1 MKRENRILLIV
12 FVLTALAGCG
22 LHFLYQWSPNL
33 LFAVLSPVRESVW
46 EHLKLVYWPML
57 AALLLY
63 TRRQKEQRAGWYL
76 GLLTVGALLLI
87 YGWVY
92 NIRMVGANLAVDIA
106 AYVVILALGFA
117 VALWIPVTKR
127 WRSPLLMLTGVLAVL
142 VVVFTFTR
150 RIRCSS
156 PTWSWP
162 TPCIRC
168 PAECGRHPVRPG
180 RESRKRISRPGRFS
194 SQLVH

>member
-1 MKRENRILLIV
+1 MPHPAYHVPEGNERENRILLIV

-76 GLLTVGALLLI
+76 GLLTAGALLLI

-92 NIRMVGANLAVDIA
+92 NIRMAGANLAVDIA

-142 VVVFTFTR
+142 VVVFTFY
-150 RIRCSS
+150 
-156 PTWSWP
+156 
-162 TPCIRC
+162 TPDTLLFADLELADALYTLPC
-168 PAECGRHPVRPG
+168 
-180 RESRKRISRPGRFS
+180 
-194 SQLVH
+194 

>member
-76 GLLTVGALLLI
+76 GLLTAGALLLI

-92 NIRMVGANLAVDIA
+92 NIRMAGANLAVDIA

-142 VVVFTFTR
+142 VVREGARKLDNEDVPATFRGLPVTLLYIGILALAIYGFT
-150 RIRCSS
+150 
-156 PTWSWP
+156 
-162 TPCIRC
+162 
-168 PAECGRHPVRPG
+168 GHL
-180 RESRKRISRPGRFS
+180 ISF
-194 SQLVH
+194 